1 MRIFKANT
9 VATGRR
15 KKCSILASW
24 ELRKQLQMTRLCLVL
39 FRILQNISNH
49 RKSRFISQ
57 HHSMETFISSR
68 LDNYE
73 TSDIESDCLFLNWS
87 KTRFLSSAS
96 LYILYF
102 DLTLRRQ
109 VSDNCGIFCLSI
121 DLLPAL
127 WVSRDSTRWL
137 AQYRLPPGNKTF
149 VDLWRQ
155 CLTESGRSLSN

>member
-57 HHSMETFISSR
+57 HHSMETFILSR

-96 LYILYF
+96 LYKLYF